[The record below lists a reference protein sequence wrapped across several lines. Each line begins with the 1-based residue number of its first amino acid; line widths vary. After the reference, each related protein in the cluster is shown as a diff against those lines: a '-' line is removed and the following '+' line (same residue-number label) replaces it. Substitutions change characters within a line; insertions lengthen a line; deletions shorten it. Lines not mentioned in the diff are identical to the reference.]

1 LTSGGLGARH
11 PEVQRLRALNRDPH
25 ARAAEAAFILEGP
38 RLLDAALT
46 RHAPLEAV
54 YLGYRARPAFEPLI
68 ARVDAAGIPV
78 HDLREGVLEKIG
90 VTRTPQPVLAVAART
105 ITDLADVPD
114 RGDVLLAVDISDPG
128 NLGTILRSAEAA
140 GITAVVVS
148 GDSVDAHNPK
158 TVRASAGAVLGIPV
172 VEAPDPGATLD
183 TLTTIGRRSV
193 GTAARDGEPL
203 DVLDRD
209 EPLTLVFGNE
219 ARGLDPALRR
229 RLDTVI
235 TIPVHGA
242 AESLNVA
249 MAATVL
255 CFERDRRRAAAT
267 IRERDAT

>member
-25 ARAAEAAFILEGP
+25 ARASEAAFILEGP

-46 RHAPLEAV
+46 RNAPIEAV
-54 YLGYRARPAFEPLI
+54 YLGYRARPAFAALL
-68 ARVDAAGIPV
+68 ARIDAAGIPV

-90 VTRTPQPVLAVAART
+90 TTRTPQPVLAVAART
-105 ITDLADVPD
+105 TTHLADLPAT
-114 RGDVLLAVDISDPG
+114 GDVVLAVDVSDPG

-148 GDSVDAHNPK
+148 GDSADAHNPK
-158 TVRASAGAVLGIPV
+158 TVRASAGAVLTLPI
-172 VEAPDPGATLD
+172 VEVDDPGATLD
-183 TLTTIGRRSV
+183 TLTRTGRHSV
-193 GTAARDGEPL
+193 GTAAHDGEPL

-219 ARGLDPALRR
+219 ARGLDATLRD
-229 RLDTVI
+229 RLHTVV
-235 TIPVHGA
+235 TIPMHGA

-255 CFERDRRRAAAT
+255 CFERDRRRVTPAT
-267 IRERDAT
+267 RERDAT